1 MIRIIIADDH
11 TIFRS
16 GLKLLLSSST
26 DFEVV
31 GEAENGAQAVE
42 LTSELEP
49 DIALIDIG
57 MPELNGIEA
66 TRQIKEHHPN
76 TNVLILTMHRSDEYF
91 FKALDAGASGYVLKG
106 AETSELINALRAV
119 ARDEVFLYPT
129 VARRLVEKYF
139 EKLPG
144 EASGLSK
151 LTPRE
156 QEILQLLAEGY
167 SNQEI
172 ADKLVI
178 SPSTVHTHRTNLM
191 EKLNLS
197 KRFELVRY
205 ARKHGFI
212 HDT

>member
-66 TRQIKEHHPN
+66 TRQIKERHPN